1 MLSFE
6 MFIITFANH
15 IGLQYNTLCSKKTS
29 ILFLTWPLQLHIFLF
44 PFILSNTHSS
54 CNCLLY
60 PCVDTACGQQ
70 KFICSQ
76 FICCNHAPGPP
87 AQEFI
92 SEYVCANLCDQPPE
106 QTHLACQKLI
116 SGHICP
122 SSLKTVLAVSW
133 QQKAQLLFGWS
144 SLMELKFASS
154 SHLKSKQTNKQTSK
168 QTNRPS
174 PCICSTN

>member
-1 MLSFE
+1 MTLMYAVMPQNVYNYILQIIYCAVSRLVYSKHILCRSIFSFLLS
-6 MFIITFANH
+6 H
-15 IGLQYNTLCSKKTS
+15 
-29 ILFLTWPLQLHIFLF
+29 F

-54 CNCLLY
+54 CNWLLY

-76 FICCNHAPGPP
+76 FICCNHAPGPR

-92 SEYVCANLCDQPPE
+92 CEYVCSNLCDQPPE

-122 SSLKTVLAVSW
+122 TTLKTVLAVSW
-133 QQKAQLLFGWS
+133 
-144 SLMELKFASS
+144 
-154 SHLKSKQTNKQTSK
+154 
-168 QTNRPS
+168 
-174 PCICSTN
+174 